1 MQVKSLS
8 QNRCARIRLLLGFF
22 LATVVLSGCATNPV
36 TGDQDIVLM
45 SEVQE
50 IELGRKSHIAILK
63 QYTRYE
69 DLEIQ
74 AMVNR
79 LGQKL
84 AAQSHR
90 SDLTFTFTVLDSPEV
105 NAFAL
110 PGGYVY
116 ITRGIMAYLK
126 SEEELAGVLGH
137 EIGHVTARHGVRQQ
151 TAQMASGAFGMII
164 AVATGDANLAKASN
178 YAGAALVSGYGRSHE
193 LEADRLGAEYLA
205 RINYDPESMLEV
217 IGVLKD
223 QELFARERARE
234 TGETAPMGYHGVFSS
249 HPENDQRLQEVIVAA
264 KKFQT
269 TEPEKIDSAEY
280 LNKLDGMTFGN
291 SEVQGIVRKNAF
303 FHRDLDLHLIFPDGW
318 KLINQP
324 ARLLGVSSDAKQL
337 IQFVL
342 GEANAGELKTYL
354 RKAFPGLKSGQAL
367 GGDIYTGV
375 SVLDSPWGKRKG
387 RVAAVR
393 HKSNVFIV
401 MGVGQS
407 TLSKSSFDATLQ
419 SIGRLSVEQRKLA
432 RGKKIKL
439 IRARSG
445 DTFASLAEQSNI
457 DQFEVSTLRLL
468 NDLYPDGEL
477 QVGQYI
483 KIVK

>member
-1 MQVKSLS
+1 MKKPNITQFVRLPRLSLL
-8 QNRCARIRLLLGFF
+8 ILLAGF
-22 LATVVLSGCATNPV
+22 ATGCATNPV
-36 TGDQDIVLM
+36 TGGQDIVLM
-45 SEVQE
+45 SEAQE
-50 IELGRKSHIAILK
+50 IDLGRKNHLEILK
-63 QYTRYE
+63 QYNVHNDPE
-69 DLEIQ
+69 LQ

-90 SDLTFTFTVLDSPEV
+90 SELEFTFTVLDSPDV

-116 ITRGIMAYLK
+116 ITRGIMAYLN

-151 TAQMASGAFGMII
+151 TAQTASGLFGVIV
-164 AVATGDANLAKASN
+164 AVATGDANIARATN

-223 QELFARERARE
+223 QELFAQERAKE
-234 TGETAPMGYHGVFSS
+234 TGETPPLGYHGLFSS
-249 HPENDQRLQEVIVAA
+249 HPANDQRLQEVITAA

-269 TEPEKIDSAEY
+269 AEPEVIDPQAY
-280 LNKLDGMTFGN
+280 LKLMDGVVFGD
-291 SEVQGIVRKNAF
+291 SESQGIVYKSDF
-303 FHRDLDLHLIFPDGW
+303 YHRGLDLHLSFPSGW

-324 ARLLGVSSDAKQL
+324 DRLLGVSVDEKQI

-342 GEANAGELKTYL
+342 GDSDAKEPETYL
-354 RKAFPGLKSGQAL
+354 RENFPGLTSGSTPSKNVYAGLAL
-367 GGDIYTGV
+367 
-375 SVLDSPWGKRKG
+375 LDSPWGKRNG
-387 RVAAVR
+387 RVAATR
-393 HKSNVFIV
+393 HKDIIFIL
-401 MGVGQS
+401 MGVGESQAPDTAFFDTLASIS
-407 TLSKSSFDATLQ
+407 TLNAEQQILSK
-419 SIGRLSVEQRKLA
+419 
-432 RGKKIKL
+432 GKKIKL
-439 IRARSG
+439 IRVKSG
-445 DTFASLAEQSNI
+445 DTFASLAKQSNI

-468 NDLYPDGEL
+468 NDLYPDGEP
-477 QVGQYI
+477 QPGQYI
-483 KIVK
+483 KLVK